1 MDMMEHPDFPGTGIG
16 IMNDDAACDKIIDKI
31 LADLAGF
38 DRPEI
43 LGAIAI
49 LVTVIIDSL
58 PENRR
63 KPTFDQFIAA
73 LHKL

>member
-1 MDMMEHPDFPGTGIG
+1 MEHPDFPGTDIG
-16 IMNDDAACDKIIDKI
+16 VMQNDAICDIVINKI
-31 LADLAGF
+31 LADLAGY